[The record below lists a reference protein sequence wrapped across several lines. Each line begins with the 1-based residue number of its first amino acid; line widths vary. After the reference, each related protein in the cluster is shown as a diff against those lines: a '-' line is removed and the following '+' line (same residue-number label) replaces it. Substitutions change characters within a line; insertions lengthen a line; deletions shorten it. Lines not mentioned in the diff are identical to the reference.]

1 MKLSVRQTS
10 VSILFVLTLLITV
23 FSQEVFAYE
32 NDGLNE
38 KVVQTARFINT
49 IPVEYTLGV
58 SKDREVVNWGEY
70 KEAKIYVGRAKAE
83 FKSISGA
90 LSEIDKDAVKSVQ
103 EGLDALTQQIND
115 RVEPDQIASLSA
127 ELSTELLNVVGLSQS
142 NDDTA
147 TVIQEI
153 NKSLD
158 SYYQKQQQGGNVEEA
173 LAEAMNAYA
182 LFGPLESGIAAKD
195 QKLLIQM
202 EQKFAKLRDYSSS
215 KPGAEAVQSEIDSLK
230 TDLQTVKQMLT
241 APAHPFASF
250 LDSLTII
257 LREGFEAILVIGALT
272 SFLIKSDHRDK
283 LKSVYW
289 GAGGAVVASVITAIL
304 LQTVFK
310 ISGANR
316 ETLEGVTML
325 VAVAILIWISFW
337 LVNKAKGSRWKKFVE
352 GRMKASITTGSV
364 FTLGMTAFFAVY
376 REGFETILFY
386 QAIFSMGSSHVT
398 AVISGLALG
407 LVLLGLVYYLINRY
421 AVKIPMKP
429 YFLATS
435 ILLNIMAF
443 RFLGYGIRELQF
455 AGTLNATEI
464 NGMPDLSLLGIYPT
478 IEVVTAQAGL
488 LIVLFIGLTI
498 SLRKKFI
505 GGTTHAS

>member
-1 MKLSVRQTS
+1 
-10 VSILFVLTLLITV
+10 
-23 FSQEVFAYE
+23 
-32 NDGLNE
+32 
-38 KVVQTARFINT
+38 
-49 IPVEYTLGV
+49 
-58 SKDREVVNWGEY
+58 
-70 KEAKIYVGRAKAE
+70 VGRAKAE

-455 AGTLNATEI
+455 AGTLNATEMD
-464 NGMPDLSLLGIYPT
+464 GMPDLSLLGIYPT
-478 IEVVTAQAGL
+478 VEVVAAQAGL

>member
-1 MKLSVRQTS
+1 MKLFIRQAS
-10 VSILFVLTLLITV
+10 VSILVVLFLLVTV
-23 FSQEVFAYE
+23 FSQEVFANE

-83 FKSISGA
+83 FKSISGE

-115 RVEPDQIASLSA
+115 REEPDQIVALSA
-127 ELSTELLNVVGLSQS
+127 ELSTKLLKVVGLSQS
-142 NDDTA
+142 NDDTE

-215 KPGAEAVQSEIDSLK
+215 KPSAEAVQSEIDSLK

-283 LKSVYW
+283 LKGIYW
-289 GAGGAVVASVITAIL
+289 GAGAAVAASVITAIL

-310 ISGANR
+310 ISGASR
-316 ETLEGVTML
+316 ETLEGATML

-352 GRMKASITTGSV
+352 GRMKASITTGSI
-364 FTLGMTAFFAVY
+364 FTLGLTAFFAVY

-386 QAIFSMGSSHVT
+386 QAIFAMGSSHLT
-398 AVISGLALG
+398 AVIGGLALG
-407 LVLLGLVYYLINRY
+407 LALLGLVYYLINRY

-455 AGTLNATEI
+455 AGTLDATEI
-464 NGMPDLSLLGIYPT
+464 DGMPDLSLLGIYPT
-478 IEVVTAQAGL
+478 IEVVAAQAGL

>member
-1 MKLSVRQTS
+1 MKLFIRQAS
-10 VSILFVLTLLITV
+10 VSILVVLFLLVPV
-23 FSQEVFAYE
+23 FSQEVFANE

-90 LSEIDKDAVKSVQ
+90 LSEIDKDAVKNVQ

-115 RVEPDQIASLSA
+115 REAPDQIAALSA

-142 NDDTA
+142 NNDTE

-182 LFGPLESGIAAKD
+182 LFGPLESSIAAKD

-215 KPGAEAVQSEIDSLK
+215 KPGAEAVQSEIDSIK

-283 LKSVYW
+283 LKGIYW
-289 GAGGAVVASVITAIL
+289 GAGAAVAASVITAIL

-310 ISGANR
+310 ISGASR
-316 ETLEGVTML
+316 ETLEGATML
-325 VAVAILIWISFW
+325 VAVVILIWISFW

-364 FTLGMTAFFAVY
+364 FTLGLTAFFAVY

-386 QAIFSMGSSHVT
+386 QAIFAMGSSHLT
-398 AVISGLALG
+398 AVIGGLALG
-407 LVLLGLVYYLINRY
+407 VALLGLVYYLINRY

-464 NGMPDLSLLGIYPT
+464 DGMPDLSLLGIYPT
-478 IEVVTAQAGL
+478 IEVVAAQAGL

-498 SLRKKFI
+498 SLRKKII

>member
-455 AGTLNATEI
+455 AGTLNATEMD
-464 NGMPDLSLLGIYPT
+464 GMPDLSLLGIYPT
-478 IEVVTAQAGL
+478 VEVVAAQAGL